1 MPGASAST
9 VTTYTLDAEDL
20 AVLRFLAEA
29 DGDVPD
35 RHFSGRENNVL
46 CDLHRAGYVECI
58 VEQPACDTIRESWI
72 ITAGGLRAV
81 EATHV

>member
-1 MPGASAST
+1 MTTSA
-9 VTTYTLDAEDL
+9 TYTLDAEDL
-20 AVLRFLAEA
+20 TVLRFLAQA

-46 CDLHRAGYVECI
+46 CDLHRAGLVECI

-72 ITAGGLRAV
+72 ITPGGLRAIGGGQ
-81 EATHV
+81 HV

>member
-35 RHFSGRENNVL
+35 ANFSGRENDTL
-46 CDLHRAGYVECI
+46 CDLHRAGLVECI
-58 VEQPACDTIRESWI
+58 VEHRDCDTIRESWI
-72 ITAGGLRAV
+72 ITPGGLRAV

>member
-1 MPGASAST
+1 VTTSA
-9 VTTYTLDAEDL
+9 TYTLDAEDL
-20 AVLRFLAEA
+20 TVLRFLAQA

-35 RHFSGRENNVL
+35 RHFSGRANNVL
-46 CDLHRAGYVECI
+46 CDLHRAGLVECI

-72 ITAGGLRAV
+72 ITAEGLRAV

>member
-1 MPGASAST
+1 MPGASSST

-46 CDLHRAGYVECI
+46 CDLHRAGLVECI

-72 ITAGGLRAV
+72 ITPGGLKAV
-81 EATHV
+81 EVTHV